1 MDKTPERSL
10 LSIEQVGLHLPET
23 PTAALYFDTWG
34 GIAVEHAASIAGY
47 HVAIGGLDHHFIGF
61 CPKGTGWLIQARLH
75 RRHESAVSAGMAV
88 IMPAGLDSTW
98 EGDVPETLRLR
109 LPTRLLDEVE
119 NELGSG
125 RGFELLNRFSTR
137 DPLIDAIASLLLLE
151 LRRGPGDRD
160 RLLVESLATT
170 VAGHLW
176 RAHNARSNARYGG
189 LDAVDAGALEQAV
202 GYIRAN
208 LGQRFRLQDLSAV
221 ADVSRFQFS
230 RMFKRA
236 YGVGPAA
243 YIRSVRIAEAKRLIE
258 HSRFSLRQIAAT
270 VGFDDQRRFAAW
282 FTQVTGMAPSRWA
295 AIMGVDLT
303 HRE

>member
-10 LSIEQVGLHLPET
+10 LSIEQVGLQLPDK
-23 PTAALYFDTWG
+23 PAAALYFDTWG
-34 GIAVEHAASIAGY
+34 GIAVEHNAPIAGY
-47 HVAIGGLDHHFIGF
+47 HVAIGGLDHHFIGV
-61 CPKGTGWLIQARLH
+61 CPKGVGWLIQIRLH
-75 RRHESAVSAGMAV
+75 RRHECAVNAGMTV
-88 IMPAGLDSTW
+88 IMPAGLDSIW
-98 EGDVPETLRLR
+98 EGDVPESLRLR
-109 LPTRLLDEVE
+109 IPTRLLDEVE

-125 RGFELLNRFSTR
+125 RGFELMNRFSTR

-151 LRRGPGDRD
+151 LRRGPEERD

-170 VAGHLW
+170 IAGHLW
-176 RAHNARSNARYGG
+176 RAHNAGNDARCSGQ
-189 LDAVDAGALEQAV
+189 DAIDARALEQAIS
-202 GYIRAN
+202 YIRAN
-208 LGQRFRLQDLSAV
+208 PGQRFRLQDLSAV

-258 HSRFSLRQIAAT
+258 HSRCPLRQIAAS
-270 VGFDDQRRFAAW
+270 VGFADQRRFAAW

-295 AIMGVDLT
+295 AIMGIDLT